1 MPMVQWLLL
10 YLSTKYYHLL
20 TAPKIHSKS
29 LSHLNGEQFAVNCE
43 RRFKA
48 FLSPVPVL
56 VIVFSVSSRII
67 WRE

>member
-10 YLSTKYYHLL
+10 YLSTKYLL

-56 VIVFSVSSRII
+56 VIVLSVSSRRI